1 MTGTPPPGASA
12 WTAEELTRIGEA
24 TEIQLASPRP
34 DGTQAPVTTM
44 WIARVAD
51 GLYVR
56 SAGGPDRPWYR
67 RARAAGR
74 GHLHAAGTDY
84 EVVFAEADPNIHDAI
99 DAALHAKYDRYGPG
113 PVGHITGPATH
124 PHTLRLLRST
134 P

>member
-1 MTGTPPPGASA
+1 MTSTPPPGGPQ
-12 WTAEELTRIGEA
+12 WTPEQLTRIGEA
-24 TEIQLASPRP
+24 TEIQLASRRP
-34 DGTQAPVTTM
+34 DGSPSAFTTM

-74 GHLHAAGTDY
+74 GQLRAAGTDD
-84 EVVFAEADPNIHDAI
+84 EVVFAGADPDVNDAI

-113 PVGHITGPATH
+113 PVGHITGPAAH
-124 PHTLRLLRST
+124 PLTLRLLRST